1 MIIVDTREQKWDHI
15 RDYFDRN
22 GIEYVIQKLDEG
34 DYLNTDCPVVVI
46 DRKANLQEIATNL
59 SSGKGNIIRFVKEC
73 RRAQEKKLRFIV
85 LIEGTSCQAMK
96 DVATWQSKYTKHT
109 GKWLTDKMFNLT
121 VSYDVEWM
129 FCKKN
134 ETARKI
140 LEVLE
145 YGKAEN

>member
-15 RDYFDRN
+15 KDYFDRN

-73 RRAQEKKLRFIV
+73 RRAQEKKMRFIV
-85 LIEGTSCQAMK
+85 LIEGTNCQTVK
-96 DVATWQSKYTKHT
+96 DVATWQSKYTKQT

-145 YGKAEN
+145 YGKAED